1 MSPSRRRALI
11 AIVTIAVL
19 LAATAAWWLS
29 RARTS
34 ENSRSKTEGA
44 IPVVTAEVERRDV
57 PVRLRANGSVIA
69 LQSVDLR
76 AQITGTVRQ
85 VHITEGQFVRGGE
98 LLVSL
103 DSRAQDANVQ
113 KAAAQVEKDRSDLA
127 TATRNLDRQRE
138 LFDQQF
144 ISRAT
149 LDVAQSKVD
158 TLTGQLA
165 VDQAALEAA
174 RVSRAYTEIRA
185 TFAGRTGAI
194 GVRPGSV
201 VQPNSAPLVTVIQI
215 DPIDVA
221 FTLPQKELAGLQ
233 RALAAGPVSVEVR
246 LEGVADSIPGRIS
259 FVDNTVDTATG
270 TIRVKA
276 EFANPSARLWPGMF
290 VNVALAPRMLEN
302 ASVVPAQA
310 VQTGPDSQFVYI
322 VGADR
327 KVVARPV
334 TLAYVEE
341 GRAVVDGIAAGARI
355 VVEGAQN
362 LRPGSVVSEA
372 GSGGSDADQVAVK
385 KGASKKNDRAA
396 SEPEKAP

>member
-1 MSPSRRRALI
+1 MSPSRRRAL
-11 AIVTIAVL
+11 VSLVMVAVL
-19 LAATAAWWLS
+19 IGASGLWWLLRGKSGATAD
-29 RARTS
+29 
-34 ENSRSKTEGA
+34 ESKA
-44 IPVVTAEVERRDV
+44 AAAVPVVTASVERRDV
-57 PVRLRANGSVIA
+57 PVRLRANGSVLA
-69 LQSVDLR
+69 LQAVDLR
-76 AQITGTVRQ
+76 AQITGTVRE
-85 VHITEGQFVRGGE
+85 VHISEGQFVHAGE

-127 TATRNLDRQRE
+127 AASRSLDRQRE

-144 ISRAT
+144 ISRAA

-165 VDQAALEAA
+165 VDQAALEAS
-174 RVSRAYTEIRA
+174 RVLRAYTEIRA

-194 GVRPGSV
+194 GVRAGSV

-215 DPIDVA
+215 DPIAVS
-221 FTLPQKELAGLQ
+221 FTLPEKELAGLQ
-233 RALAAGPVSVEVR
+233 RALAEGAVSVDVK
-246 LEGVADSIPGRIS
+246 LEGIADTISGRIS
-259 FVDNTVDTATG
+259 FVDNTVDMATG

-290 VNVALAPRMLEN
+290 VKVALAPRMITGG
-302 ASVVPAQA
+302 SVVPAQA
-310 VQTGPDSQFVYI
+310 VQTGPDNQFVYV
-322 VGADR
+322 VGDDR

-341 GRAVVDGIAAGARI
+341 GLAVVEGIAPGARI

-372 GSGGSDADQVAVK
+372 KRSTPEAGQGEGT
-385 KGASKKNDRAA
+385 KGTATGVPGKS
-396 SEPEKAP
+396 S

>member
-1 MSPSRRRALI
+1 MSPSRRSALI
-11 AIVTIAVL
+11 ALVLVAVL
-19 LAATAAWWLS
+19 LGASGLWWLS
-29 RARTS
+29 RAKS
-34 ENSRSKTEGA
+34 SGDGESKA
-44 IPVVTAEVERRDV
+44 AAAVPVVTAKVERRDV
-57 PVRLRANGSVIA
+57 PVRLRANGSVVA

-76 AQITGTVRQ
+76 AQITDTVRE
-85 VHITEGQFVRGGE
+85 VHIVEGQFVRAGE

-113 KAAAQVEKDRSDLA
+113 KAAAQVEKDRGDLA
-127 TATRNLDRQRE
+127 AAKRNLDRQQE
-138 LFDQQF
+138 LFSQNF

-149 LDVAQSKVD
+149 LDIAETRAD

-165 VDQAALEAA
+165 VDEAALGAA
-174 RVSRAYTEIRA
+174 RVARAYTEIHA

-194 GVRPGSV
+194 SVRAGSV

-215 DPIDVA
+215 DPIAVA
-221 FTLPQKELAGLQ
+221 FTLPEKELGGLQ
-233 RALAAGPVSVEVR
+233 RALATGPVSIDVR
-246 LEGVADSIPGRIS
+246 LEGVAEPIPGRIS

-276 EFANPSARLWPGMF
+276 EFANPNARLWPGMF
-290 VNVALAPRMLEN
+290 VNVALAPRTIEG

-310 VQTGPDSQFVYI
+310 VQTGPDNHFVYV
-322 VGADR
+322 VGDDR

-341 GRAVVDGIAAGARI
+341 GLAVVDGIAPGARI

-372 GSGGSDADQVAVK
+372 KRVSPEAEQGEGKKADRMREQGK
-385 KGASKKNDRAA
+385 AS
-396 SEPEKAP
+396 

>member
-1 MSPSRRRALI
+1 MSPSRRRALV
-11 AIVTIAVL
+11 ALVMIAVL
-19 LAATAAWWLS
+19 IGASWLWWLS
-29 RARTS
+29 RGKTGATAD
-34 ENSRSKTEGA
+34 ESKA
-44 IPVVTAEVERRDV
+44 AAAVPVVTARVERRDV
-57 PVRLRANGSVIA
+57 PVRLRANGSVLA

-76 AQITGTVRQ
+76 AQITGTVRE
-85 VHITEGQFVRGGE
+85 VHISEGQFVHAGE

-127 TATRNLDRQRE
+127 AASRSLDRQRE

-144 ISRAT
+144 ISRAA

-174 RVSRAYTEIRA
+174 RVLRAYTEIRA

-194 GVRPGSV
+194 GVRAGSV

-215 DPIDVA
+215 DPIAVS
-221 FTLPQKELAGLQ
+221 FTLPEKELAGLQ
-233 RALAAGPVSVEVR
+233 HALAAGPVSVDVK
-246 LEGVADSIPGRIS
+246 LEGIADTISGRIS
-259 FVDNTVDTATG
+259 FVDNTVDMATG

-290 VNVALAPRMLEN
+290 VKVALAPRMITGG
-302 ASVVPAQA
+302 SVVPAQA
-310 VQTGPDSQFVYI
+310 VQTGPDNQFVY
-322 VGADR
+322 VVDDDR

-341 GRAVVDGIAAGARI
+341 GLAVVEGIAPGARI

-372 GSGGSDADQVAVK
+372 KRLTPEAGQGEGT
-385 KGASKKNDRAA
+385 KGTATGVPGKTS
-396 SEPEKAP
+396 

>member
-1 MSPSRRRALI
+1 MSPSRQRAI
-11 AIVTIAVL
+11 ALVMVAVL
-19 LAATAAWWLS
+19 FGASGLWWLS
-29 RARTS
+29 RARTGGGA
-34 ENSRSKTEGA
+34 ESKEA
-44 IPVVTAEVERRDV
+44 APVPVVTARVERRDV
-57 PVRLRANGSVIA
+57 PVRLRANGSVVA
-69 LQSVDLR
+69 LQSVELR
-76 AQITGTVRQ
+76 AQITGTMRN
-85 VHITEGQFVRGGE
+85 VHIQEGE

-127 TATRNLDRQRE
+127 AATRNLERQSE
-138 LFDQQF
+138 LFDQKF

-149 LDVAQSKVD
+149 LDIAQSKVD

-165 VDQAALEAA
+165 VDQAALEAV
-174 RVSRAYTEIRA
+174 RVLRAYTEIRA
-185 TFAGRTGAI
+185 TFAGRTGTI

-215 DPIDVA
+215 DPIAIA
-221 FTLPQKELAGLQ
+221 FTLPEKELAGLQ
-233 RALAAGPVSVEVR
+233 RALATGPVSVDVK
-246 LEGVADSIPGRIS
+246 LEGVADPIPGRIS

-290 VNVALAPRMLEN
+290 VNVALAPRMIEG
-302 ASVVPAQA
+302 ASLVPAQA
-310 VQTGPDSQFVYI
+310 VQTGPDNQFVYV
-322 VGADR
+322 VGDDR

-341 GRAVVDGIAAGARI
+341 GFAVVNGVAPGARI

-362 LRPGSVVSEA
+362 LRPGSMVSEA
-372 GSGGSDADQVAVK
+372 KHETPEGEKGEGK
-385 KGASKKNDRAA
+385 KGTTAHVEGKAS
-396 SEPEKAP
+396 

>member
-19 LAATAAWWLS
+19 LAATGAWWLS
-29 RARTS
+29 RTRTS
-34 ENSRSKTEGA
+34 ENPRSKTEGA

-85 VHITEGQFVRGGE
+85 VHITEGQFVRGGD

-246 LEGVADSIPGRIS
+246 LEGIADSIPGRIS

-290 VNVALAPRMLEN
+290 VNVALAPRMIEG

-322 VGADR
+322 VGTDR

-334 TLAYVEE
+334 TLSYVEE

-372 GSGGSDADQVAVK
+372 GRGGSDADQAGVE

>member
-1 MSPSRRRALI
+1 MSPSRRRALV
-11 AIVTIAVL
+11 ALVMIAVL
-19 LAATAAWWLS
+19 IGASGLWWLS
-29 RARTS
+29 RGKTGATAD
-34 ENSRSKTEGA
+34 ESKA
-44 IPVVTAEVERRDV
+44 AAAVPVVTASVERRDV
-57 PVRLRANGSVIA
+57 PVRLRANGSVLA

-76 AQITGTVRQ
+76 AQITGTVRE
-85 VHITEGQFVRGGE
+85 VHISEGQFVHAGE

-127 TATRNLDRQRE
+127 AASRSLDRQRE

-144 ISRAT
+144 ISRAA

-174 RVSRAYTEIRA
+174 RVLRAYTEIRA

-194 GVRPGSV
+194 GVRAGSV

-215 DPIDVA
+215 DPIAVS
-221 FTLPQKELAGLQ
+221 FTLPEKELAGLQ
-233 RALAAGPVSVEVR
+233 RALAAGPVSVDVK
-246 LEGVADSIPGRIS
+246 LEGIADTISGRIS
-259 FVDNTVDTATG
+259 FVDNTVDMATG

-290 VNVALAPRMLEN
+290 VKVALAPRMITGG
-302 ASVVPAQA
+302 SVVPAQA
-310 VQTGPDSQFVYI
+310 VQTGPDNQFVYV

-341 GRAVVDGIAAGARI
+341 GLAVVDGVAPGTRI

-362 LRPGSVVSEA
+362 LRPGSMVSEA
-372 GSGGSDADQVAVK
+372 KPTTPGEGK
-385 KGASKKNDRAA
+385 KGTATGEQGKAS
-396 SEPEKAP
+396 